1 MSESKIQVIRHW
13 NLYKTIINSKNAC
26 LQSSNKLGISG
37 GHQHVIHP
45 FPQTS
50 KLSPG
55 THVLLLA
62 DKDTKIHLIFQC
74 KHSHQET
81 WKLVHP
87 KFPNIRAPN
96 HLQAPGKMI
105 QNVLHCTFQLFNYF
119 SSIGLSCGLA
129 KTARLDYTSS
139 LIKTIPPITITKSQQ
154 RTWTYRARFHY
165 PMWNQDHLVF
175 WRCFWVVLFDP
186 ANSGQLCANGT
197 GLFATQWCNYPEC
210 FTHVVTEN
218 HWLTHLHAA
227 DATKVQ
233 AQMVDS
239 ADAKQ
244 IFSISSKLWHVTPMK
259 IPRLRVQLSFFRSR
273 FISPRT
279 WGTWNFGCDVIW
291 NSTWFNCFDSKR
303 LGFHSFLEHTMSTNL
318 HSTLHCCT

>member
-74 KHSHQET
+74 KHSSIQHSHQET

-119 SSIGLSCGLA
+119 SRVEISNKNMGI
-129 KTARLDYTSS
+129 RW
-139 LIKTIPPITITKSQQ
+139 IHH
-154 RTWTYRARFHY
+154 RFH
-165 PMWNQDHLVF
+165 
-175 WRCFWVVLFDP
+175 
-186 ANSGQLCANGT
+186 
-197 GLFATQWCNYPEC
+197 
-210 FTHVVTEN
+210 
-218 HWLTHLHAA
+218 
-227 DATKVQ
+227 
-233 AQMVDS
+233 
-239 ADAKQ
+239 
-244 IFSISSKLWHVTPMK
+244 
-259 IPRLRVQLSFFRSR
+259 
-273 FISPRT
+273 
-279 WGTWNFGCDVIW
+279 
-291 NSTWFNCFDSKR
+291 
-303 LGFHSFLEHTMSTNL
+303 LGFLGGWNCELCSTAFHL
-318 HSTLHCCT
+318 PKWVKKSLMFHCR